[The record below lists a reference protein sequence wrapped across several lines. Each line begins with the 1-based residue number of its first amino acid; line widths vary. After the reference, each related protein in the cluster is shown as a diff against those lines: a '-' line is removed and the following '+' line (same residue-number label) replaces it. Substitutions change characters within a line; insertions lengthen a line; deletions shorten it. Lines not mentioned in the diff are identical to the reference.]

1 VGDKKFKIDNV
12 VIKYLCFFIIGII
25 LFFMSYGFF
34 SKFSF
39 TKGERYLYN
48 TMNAILKVNNR
59 SKDFLD
65 NNNINVEKALS
76 SLPEMKTDL
85 IDISVDLNSNPYAE
99 DTNYTENHKNLLK
112 GLNENI
118 LIIEQLEAM
127 LKNPAG
133 NDIEIAANNLK
144 LFRDT
149 SENYYG
155 LINIDDSN
163 YDLGVPMY
171 SVINSTIDYCIS
183 TNNFK
188 RISDLKSAEATKFLD
203 TLKELVISLDS
214 LKHDFY
220 EDVLKCRSGNMAY
233 ELLISNIDDTSKKL
247 TSVQNVLSQM
257 SIPDNFSSIY
267 NDYSKTVSLYN
278 DYLYKIK
285 YAIVTEKVRR
295 ESKDIKEDFMDSLYI
310 SSNETYDKVEK
321 MYKNFTKE
329 YNNLNSNY

>member
-1 VGDKKFKIDNV
+1 
-12 VIKYLCFFIIGII
+12 
-25 LFFMSYGFF
+25 
-34 SKFSF
+34 
-39 TKGERYLYN
+39 
-48 TMNAILKVNNR
+48 MNSILKINNR

-65 NNNINVEKALS
+65 NNNVNVEKALS

-85 IDISVDLNSNPYAE
+85 IDISVDLNSNPYTE
-99 DTNYTENHKNLLK
+99 DTNYTENHKNLLN

-149 SENYYG
+149 AENYYG
-155 LINIDDSN
+155 LINMDDSN

-171 SVINSTIDYCIS
+171 SVINSTIDYCMS

-188 RISDLKSAEATKFLD
+188 RISDLKSAETTKFLD

-247 TSVQNVLSQM
+247 ASVQNILSQM

-267 NDYSKTVSLYN
+267 NDYLKTVSLYN